1 MPMVVSCRRERDTIR
16 VAQALYAAAVD
27 EHDQQAPSPEDQ
39 PQIAAQSAHESKA
52 ENDQPLESDTFHVPD
67 LPAFEAPPALPF
79 ELRVLEALLAETVRQ
94 FERRRQRLALLAD
107 TAEEEISKSLRKAA
121 GDMQR
126 LLPVQR
132 LASTLAML
140 AHLLT
145 YVYNGGMQL
154 SYCA

>member
-1 MPMVVSCRRERDTIR
+1 MVVSCRRERDTIR